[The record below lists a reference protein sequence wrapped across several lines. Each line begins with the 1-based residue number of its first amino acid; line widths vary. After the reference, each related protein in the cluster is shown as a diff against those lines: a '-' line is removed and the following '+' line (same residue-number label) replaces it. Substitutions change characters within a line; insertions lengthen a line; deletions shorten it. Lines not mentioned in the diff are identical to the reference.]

1 MTKKSPILD
10 NPPRIKILKD
20 TVPTH
25 LEEIQRESKKTPGP
39 GKYETKKKVKIYG
52 TYTYKETGCTF
63 TNEAQFRGMSTPS
76 HYTTVDLEKTKDR
89 CPKFRYSKPLIDGPL
104 TNRIGK
110 IP

>member
-1 MTKKSPILD
+1 MSKDPKERDYISVYRKSHNLDPGPKYNVGLDMTKKSPILD

-63 TNEAQFRGMSTPS
+63 TNEA
-76 HYTTVDLEKTKDR
+76 
-89 CPKFRYSKPLIDGPL
+89 
-104 TNRIGK
+104 
-110 IP
+110 